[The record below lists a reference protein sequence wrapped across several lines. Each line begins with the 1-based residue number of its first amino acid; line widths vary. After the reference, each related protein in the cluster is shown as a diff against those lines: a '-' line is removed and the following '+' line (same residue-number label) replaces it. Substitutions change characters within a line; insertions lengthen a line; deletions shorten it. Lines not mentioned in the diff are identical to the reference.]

1 MKNINSAIFKIA
13 CKQVGINFKNF
24 SYYSSGKC
32 SDLFLDSDNKIVL
45 KIMKWH
51 IQKDSVVNV
60 FNKMKE
66 KINFIRYLENNRF
79 PIVGPIQF
87 NNSDFVIFKFKK
99 QIYVSYIM
107 QFVETNDEK
116 HNILIED
123 IAKLMRRFH
132 DLSRKYT
139 LMNIHLSW
147 EDDFY
152 SVLSLCEDKELHN
165 AMISFYEQFEFINKN
180 KDKGFIH
187 FDLNKNNFL
196 STTEG
201 VFMIDFDTITYGW
214 YAMDIAGYLY
224 SISVLDFQQNLYI
237 NNYEL
242 NDIYLKF
249 MKTYNNKAITY
260 YIDTTDL
267 FMKYRRLFLYIIQK
281 NYIDKSNKTK
291 SLEIKNDIINNK
303 KFISI
308 GK

>member
-79 PIVGPIQF
+79 PIIGPIHF

-99 QIYVSYIM
+99 QIYVAYM
-107 QFVETNDEK
+107 MPFVETNDEAQ
-116 HNILIED
+116 NISIED

-139 LMNIHLSW
+139 LVNIHLSW
-147 EDDFY
+147 KDDFY
-152 SVLSLCEDKELHN
+152 SVLSLCQDKELYN
-165 AMISFYEQFEFINKN
+165 TMINFYEQIEVINKN

-237 NNYEL
+237 DNYKL

-249 MKTYNNKAITY
+249 METYNNKAI
-260 YIDTTDL
+260 IDYLDTIDL

-281 NYIDKSNKTK
+281 NSIDNNNKNK

-308 GK
+308 YK